1 MQISEIQDVLNKEL
15 QESEFTSEIKPY
27 LVAPSKGNFETDDGS
42 GIELWV
48 VLEKEGYFIVY
59 DEQNNSFGIAFRNIL
74 NEMILLESTGTLT
87 EAYKKLTSKE
97 PD

>member
-1 MQISEIQDVLNKEL
+1 MQISEIQEILNREL
-15 QESEFTSEIKPY
+15 QESELTSEIKPY
-27 LVAPSKGNFETDDGS
+27 LVTPSQRNFETDAGS

-59 DEQNNSFGIAFRNIL
+59 DEQKNSFGIAFRNIL
-74 NEMILLESTGTLT
+74 NELILLELTGSLT
-87 EAYKKLTSKE
+87 EAYKKLTLNE